1 MRADIIAWKEN
12 ETTAILRVFHN
23 ELDALFF
30 DWEMRMKG
38 YKTRVVIN
46 N

>member
-1 MRADIIAWKEN
+1 MIVNILAWKEN
-12 ETTAILRVFHN
+12 ETTTILRVFHN

-30 DWEMRMKG
+30 DCEMRMKG
-38 YKTRVVIN
+38 YITSVVIN

>member
-1 MRADIIAWKEN
+1 MRVDILARKEN
-12 ETTAILRVFHN
+12 ETTTILRVFHN